1 MRFSISQTRQGVTG
15 ATFQMVCYLF
25 AVLTLHTSQVVRNE
39 VGPSDV
45 DIGQVAQ
52 VMLKFR
58 VLHQLDGSFIFRE
71 PLKSVC
77 ILDDGISAVSLHYT
91 MRQ

>member
-1 MRFSISQTRQGVTG
+1 MI
-15 ATFQMVCYLF
+15 CYLLV
-25 AVLTLHTSQVVRNE
+25 VLTLHTSPVVHNE
-39 VGPSDV
+39 VGPNVV

-52 VMLKFR
+52 VTLKFR
-58 VLHQLDGSFIFRE
+58 ALHQLDGSFIFRE
-71 PLKSVC
+71 LLKSVC